1 MMEMAV
7 ADALATCCMILQKA
21 RREDKLPEKVCLS
34 CISEINRCYSFKLKC
49 ENSFKT
55 LRQLVP
61 DALLDEAN
69 VIVSNA
75 EVEQAHKGVQTI
87 PEDKMCL
94 ATTCN
99 QTKLDVE
106 KTNRYVQTTPM
117 CYVTCDRSTSP
128 LIMEHC
134 DTSRFNRVMSE
145 NALEIDGEERGSIQF
160 IKDLRHARS
169 VKRTRFEVETDIY
182 KDAAEIGEHSDAI
195 VLYSTMHEDSNGTKE
210 NEATYNQFS
219 IFKSGNESEEKLTK
233 SINSAGEPKQM
244 KPETD
249 EYWEEKVYAPH
260 VSSVEDVVYNAADGE
275 EPGSNNGV
283 LVCENDSGKSEIV
296 TKQNAVTTRSG
307 STAEIYK
314 KPIIKEGLKWSHC
327 SMTFVRA
334 KWLAQ
339 HKLKRHGIIREDR
352 TAVRKEKQSST
363 TTTTT
368 KCKGLSGD
376 SENSD
381 DSDNASLNTT
391 TTNPAPYNKTSPTI
405 LLPIDNETK
414 PAKLVPFCYTCGAR
428 FALQRSL
435 IYHRKQ
441 NICNKANA
449 KIFENSEAIV
459 LYSTMH
465 EDSNGTNENKA
476 TYYQFSNF
484 QSGNESEEKLTKFIN
499 SAGEPKQLKQET
511 DEYGEE
517 EVYAPHVSC
526 VEDVVYNAADG
537 EEPEGNNG
545 FMVSEND
552 SGKSEIVAK
561 WTAVTTRSRSTV
573 KVYKKPIIKEE
584 SKCSHCSM
592 TFVSVKCLARHKLKR
607 HGITRKDR
615 TAVSKEKES
624 TTTNTTTKSESLSG
638 HSENSDDSDNASLN
652 ITTTTT
658 VNETKRAKLLHSCDT
673 CGAGFALQRSLNYHL
688 NQDLCNKVTHSCNIC
703 ERVFIS
709 KETLKEHKSMHLQET
724 KCTKCD
730 MIFGSNDEL
739 SKHMVAMHM
748 RYLRNQCP
756 HCKKVFT
763 TISAF
768 KDHLRVHSGEKP
780 FVCDICSKGFSQK
793 TYLKQHIM
801 RHSKERNFKCGEC
814 SMGFVTKAE
823 LCRHK
828 RIHTGE
834 HPYRCVECYATFT
847 KSSSLVKHH
856 KRMHTGELPFAC
868 DFCSKRFACSTTLEI
883 HQRTHTAE
891 KPYKCCFCKK
901 GFAQNRECIIHQL
914 KEKIL
919 LKNRTKAQMNRCRIK
934 PMIR

>member
-1 MMEMAV
+1 MAIEIEKICR
-7 ADALATCCMILQKA
+7 TCLGLSGPLLGIYDGNGSGRCIGDMLHDFTKSKP

-368 KCKGLSGD
+368 K
-376 SENSD
+376 
-381 DSDNASLNTT
+381 
-391 TTNPAPYNKTSPTI
+391 
-405 LLPIDNETK
+405 
-414 PAKLVPFCYTCGAR
+414 
-428 FALQRSL
+428 
-435 IYHRKQ
+435 
-441 NICNKANA
+441 
-449 KIFENSEAIV
+449 
-459 LYSTMH
+459 
-465 EDSNGTNENKA
+465 
-476 TYYQFSNF
+476 
-484 QSGNESEEKLTKFIN
+484 
-499 SAGEPKQLKQET
+499 
-511 DEYGEE
+511 
-517 EVYAPHVSC
+517 
-526 VEDVVYNAADG
+526 
-537 EEPEGNNG
+537 
-545 FMVSEND
+545 
-552 SGKSEIVAK
+552 
-561 WTAVTTRSRSTV
+561 
-573 KVYKKPIIKEE
+573 
-584 SKCSHCSM
+584 
-592 TFVSVKCLARHKLKR
+592 
-607 HGITRKDR
+607 
-615 TAVSKEKES
+615 
-624 TTTNTTTKSESLSG
+624 SESLSG